1 MAVTL
6 TFYMLFL
13 KYSVMTLKDNLPKIA
28 LGAWAWG
35 NDGTFG
41 NEHKVDDLKPI
52 YDKAME
58 LGLNLWDTAY
68 VYGMGTSEEV
78 LGEFLKTSDRDDFV
92 ISTKFTPQLA
102 EMFEANEVTSMYENS
117 AKILGVD
124 DIDIFWIHN
133 PVGAPE
139 WTKKL
144 VETAKEHDIEMIG
157 VSNHNLAEIKQ
168 ANEILKEAGL
178 KLGAVQNHYSLLN
191 RSSEDSGILEY
202 CRENDIVFFAYMVL
216 EQGALSGK
224 YDTAHPFPEGSDRA
238 NAYGDSLAEIEEL
251 NKALSEIADAHDAK
265 IAQLPIAWAVAKGTL
280 PIIGATKVHH
290 VEDAA
295 EAVNI
300 ELSDEEIKTMEEL
313 ADKADV
319 NVIRVWEKEMK

>member
-1 MAVTL
+1 
-6 TFYMLFL
+6 
-13 KYSVMTLKDNLPKIA
+13 MTLKDTLPKIA

-41 NEHKVDDLKPI
+41 NEHKTEDLKPI

-68 VYGMGTSEEV
+68 VYGMGKSEEV
-78 LGEFLKTSDRDDFV
+78 LGEFLRTSNREDYV

-124 DIDIFWIHN
+124 EIDIFWIHN
-133 PVGAPE
+133 PVGAPD

-144 VETAKEHDIEMIG
+144 VETAKEHDIKMIG
-157 VSNHNLAEIKQ
+157 VSNHNLAEIKE

-202 CRENDIVFFAYMVL
+202 CQENDIIFFSYMVL

-224 YDTAHPFPEGSDRA
+224 YDAAHPFPEGSDRA

-251 NKALSEIADAHDAK
+251 NKAIAEIAEAHDAK
-265 IAQLPIAWAVAKGTL
+265 VAQLPIAWAVAKGTL

-295 EAVNI
+295 EAVEI
-300 ELSDEEIKTMEEL
+300 ELTDDEIRTMEEL
-313 ADKADV
+313 ADKA
-319 NVIRVWEKEMK
+319 NINTIRIWEKEMK

>member
-1 MAVTL
+1 
-6 TFYMLFL
+6 
-13 KYSVMTLKDNLPKIA
+13 MTLKDNLPKIA

-41 NEHKVDDLKPI
+41 NEHKIEDLKPI
-52 YDKAME
+52 YDKSME

-68 VYGMGTSEEV
+68 VYGMGKSEEV
-78 LGEFLKTSDRDDFV
+78 LGEFLKTSNREDFV

-117 AKILGVD
+117 AKILGVE

-139 WTKKL
+139 WTKEL
-144 VETAKEHDIEMIG
+144 VETAKEHDIKMIG
-157 VSNHNLAEIKQ
+157 VSNHNLAEIEE

-202 CRENDIVFFAYMVL
+202 CKENDIIFFSYMVL

-238 NAYGDSLAEIEEL
+238 NAYGGSLAEIEEL
-251 NKALSEIADAHDAK
+251 NKAIAEIAENHNAK
-265 IAQLPIAWAVAKGTL
+265 VAQLPIAWAIAKGTL

-295 EAVNI
+295 DAVNI
-300 ELSDEEIKTMEEL
+300 ELSDDEIKTMEEL
-313 ADKADV
+313 ADKANV
-319 NVIRVWEKEMK
+319 NTIRIWEKEMK

>member
-1 MAVTL
+1 
-6 TFYMLFL
+6 
-13 KYSVMTLKDNLPKIA
+13 MTLKDNLPKIA

-41 NEHKVDDLKPI
+41 NEHKLEDLKPI
-52 YDKAME
+52 YDKSME

-68 VYGMGTSEEV
+68 VYGMGKSEEV
-78 LGEFLKTSDRDDFV
+78 LGEFLKSSNREDFV

-117 AKILGVD
+117 AKILGVE

-144 VETAKEHDIEMIG
+144 VETAKEHDIKMIG
-157 VSNHNLAEIKQ
+157 VSNHNLAEIKE

-202 CRENDIVFFAYMVL
+202 CKENDMIFFSYMVL

-238 NAYGDSLAEIEEL
+238 NAYGGSLAEIEEL
-251 NKALSEIADAHDAK
+251 NKAIADIAEKHDAK
-265 IAQLPIAWAVAKGTL
+265 VAQLPIAWAIAKGTL
-280 PIIGATKVHH
+280 PIVGATKVHH

-295 EAVNI
+295 DAVNI
-300 ELSDEEIKTMEEL
+300 ELSDDEIKTMEEL
-313 ADKADV
+313 ADKANV
-319 NVIRVWEKEMK
+319 NTIRIWEKEMK

>member
-1 MAVTL
+1 
-6 TFYMLFL
+6 
-13 KYSVMTLKDNLPKIA
+13 MTLKDTLPKIA

-41 NEHKVDDLKPI
+41 NEHKTEDLKPI
-52 YDKAME
+52 YDKAMG

-68 VYGMGTSEEV
+68 VYGMGKSEEV
-78 LGEFLKTSDRDDFV
+78 LGEFLRTSNREDYV

-124 DIDIFWIHN
+124 EIDIFWIHN
-133 PVGAPE
+133 PVGAPD

-144 VETAKEHDIEMIG
+144 VETAKEHDIKMIG
-157 VSNHNLAEIKQ
+157 VSNHNLAEIKE

-202 CRENDIVFFAYMVL
+202 CQENDIIFFSYMVL

-224 YDTAHPFPEGSDRA
+224 YDTAHPFPEESDRA

-251 NKALSEIADAHDAK
+251 NKAIAEIAEAHDAK
-265 IAQLPIAWAVAKGTL
+265 VAQLPIAWAVAKGTL

-295 EAVNI
+295 EAVEI
-300 ELSDEEIKTMEEL
+300 ELTDDEIRTMEEL
-313 ADKADV
+313 ADKA
-319 NVIRVWEKEMK
+319 NINTIRIWEKEMK

>member
-1 MAVTL
+1 
-6 TFYMLFL
+6 
-13 KYSVMTLKDNLPKIA
+13 MTLKDNLPIIA

-41 NEHKVDDLKPI
+41 NEHKIEDLKPI
-52 YDKAME
+52 YDKSME

-68 VYGMGTSEEV
+68 VYGMGKSEEV
-78 LGEFLKTSDRDDFV
+78 LGEFLRTSNREDFV

-117 AKILGVD
+117 AKILGVE

-133 PVGAPE
+133 PVGAPD

-144 VETAKEHDIEMIG
+144 VETAKEHDIKMIG
-157 VSNHNLAEIKQ
+157 VSNHNLAEIKE

-202 CRENDIVFFAYMVL
+202 CKENDIIFFSYMVL

-238 NAYGDSLAEIEEL
+238 NAYGESLAEIEEL
-251 NKALSEIADAHDAK
+251 NKAIAEIAENHNAK
-265 IAQLPIAWAVAKGTL
+265 VAQLPIAWAIAKGTL

-295 EAVNI
+295 DAVNI
-300 ELSDEEIKTMEEL
+300 ELSDDEIKTMEEL
-313 ADKADV
+313 ADKANV
-319 NVIRVWEKEMK
+319 NTIRIWEKEMK

>member
-1 MAVTL
+1 
-6 TFYMLFL
+6 
-13 KYSVMTLKDNLPKIA
+13 MTLKDNLPKIA

-41 NEHKVDDLKPI
+41 NEHKIEELKPI
-52 YDKAME
+52 FDKSME

-68 VYGMGTSEEV
+68 VYGMGKSEEV
-78 LGEFLKTSDRDDFV
+78 LGEFLRTSNREDFV

-117 AKILGVD
+117 AKILGIG

-133 PVGAPE
+133 PVGAPG
-139 WTKKL
+139 WTKKM
-144 VETAKEHDIEMIG
+144 VETAKEHDIKMIG
-157 VSNHNLAEIKQ
+157 VSNHNLAEIKE

-202 CRENDIVFFAYMVL
+202 CKDNDIIFFSYMVL

-224 YDTAHPFPEGSDRA
+224 YDTEHPFPEGSDRA
-238 NAYGDSLAEIEEL
+238 NAYGESLAEIEEL
-251 NKALSEIADAHDAK
+251 NKAIADIAENHDA
-265 IAQLPIAWAVAKGTL
+265 IVAQLPIAWAIAKGTL

-295 EAVNI
+295 DAINI
-300 ELSDEEIKTMEEL
+300 ELSDDEIKTMEEL
-313 ADKADV
+313 ADKANV
-319 NVIRVWEKEMK
+319 NTIRIWEKEMK

>member
-1 MAVTL
+1 
-6 TFYMLFL
+6 
-13 KYSVMTLKDNLPKIA
+13 MTLKDNLPKIA

-41 NEHKVDDLKPI
+41 NEHKLEDLKPI
-52 YDKAME
+52 YDKSME

-68 VYGMGTSEEV
+68 VYGMGKSEEV
-78 LGEFLKTSDRDDFV
+78 LGEFLKTSNREDFV

-117 AKILGVD
+117 AKILDVE

-144 VETAKEHDIEMIG
+144 VETAKEHDIKMIG
-157 VSNHNLAEIKQ
+157 VSNHNLAEIKE

-202 CRENDIVFFAYMVL
+202 CKENDIIFFSYMVL

-238 NAYGDSLAEIEEL
+238 NAYGGSLAEIEEL
-251 NKALSEIADAHDAK
+251 NKAIADIAEKHDAK
-265 IAQLPIAWAVAKGTL
+265 VAQLPIAWAIAKGTL
-280 PIIGATKVHH
+280 PIVGATKVHH

-295 EAVNI
+295 DAVNI
-300 ELSDEEIKTMEEL
+300 ELSDDEIKTMEEL
-313 ADKADV
+313 ADKANV
-319 NVIRVWEKEMK
+319 NTIRIWEKEMK

>member
-1 MAVTL
+1 
-6 TFYMLFL
+6 
-13 KYSVMTLKDNLPKIA
+13 MTLKDNLPKIA

-41 NEHKVDDLKPI
+41 NEHKIEDLKPI
-52 YDKAME
+52 YDKSME

-68 VYGMGTSEEV
+68 VYGMGKSEEV
-78 LGEFLKTSDRDDFV
+78 LGEFLKTSNREEFV

-102 EMFEANEVTSMYENS
+102 GMFEANEVTSMYENS
-117 AKILGVD
+117 AKILGVE

-133 PVGAPE
+133 PVGAPD

-144 VETAKEHDIEMIG
+144 VETAKEHDIKMIG
-157 VSNHNLAEIKQ
+157 VSNHNLAEIKE

-202 CRENDIVFFAYMVL
+202 CKENDIIFFSYMVL

-224 YDTAHPFPEGSDRA
+224 YGTAHPFPEGSDRA
-238 NAYGDSLAEIEEL
+238 NAYGGSLAEIEEL
-251 NKALSEIADAHDAK
+251 NKAIAEIAENHNAK
-265 IAQLPIAWAVAKGTL
+265 VAQLPIAWAIAKGTL
-280 PIIGATKVHH
+280 PIVGATKVHH

-295 EAVNI
+295 DAVNI
-300 ELSDEEIKTMEEL
+300 ELSDDEIKTMEEL
-313 ADKADV
+313 ADKANV
-319 NVIRVWEKEMK
+319 NTIRIWEKEMK

>member
-1 MAVTL
+1 
-6 TFYMLFL
+6 
-13 KYSVMTLKDNLPKIA
+13 MTLKDNIPKIA

-41 NEHKVDDLKPI
+41 NEHQSEDLKPI

-58 LGLNLWDTAY
+58 IGLNLWDTAF
-68 VYGMGTSEEV
+68 VYGMGKSEEV
-78 LGEFLKTSDRDDFV
+78 LGELLRTSDREDYM

-102 EMFEANEVTSMYENS
+102 EMFEDNEVTAMYENS

-133 PVGAPE
+133 PVGAPD

-144 VETAKEHDIEMIG
+144 VETAKDHEIGMIG
-157 VSNHNLAEIKQ
+157 VSNHNLAEIKE

-202 CRENDIVFFAYMVL
+202 CKENDIIFFSYMVL

-238 NAYGDSLAEIEEL
+238 NAYGGSLKEIEEL
-251 NKALSEIADAHDAK
+251 NNAIAEIAEKHDAK
-265 IAQLPIAWAVAKGTL
+265 VAQLPIAWAIAKGTL

-295 EAVNI
+295 EAIDI
-300 ELSDEEIKTMEEL
+300 ELSDDEIKTMEEL
-313 ADKADV
+313 ADKANV
-319 NVIRVWEKEMK
+319 NTIRIWEKEMK

>member
-1 MAVTL
+1 
-6 TFYMLFL
+6 
-13 KYSVMTLKDNLPKIA
+13 MTLKDNLPKIA

-41 NEHKVDDLKPI
+41 NEHKIEDLKPI
-52 YDKAME
+52 YDKSME

-68 VYGMGTSEEV
+68 VYGMGKSEEV
-78 LGEFLKTSDRDDFV
+78 LGEFLKTSNREDFV

-117 AKILGVD
+117 AKILGVE

-144 VETAKEHDIEMIG
+144 VETAKEHDIKMIG
-157 VSNHNLAEIKQ
+157 VSNHNLAEIKE

-178 KLGAVQNHYSLLN
+178 KLGALQNHYSLLN

-202 CRENDIVFFAYMVL
+202 CKENDIIFFSYMVL

-238 NAYGDSLAEIEEL
+238 NAYGGSLAEIEEL
-251 NKALSEIADAHDAK
+251 NKAIAEIAENHNAK
-265 IAQLPIAWAVAKGTL
+265 VAQLPIAWAIAKGTL
-280 PIIGATKVHH
+280 PIIGTTKVHH

-295 EAVNI
+295 DAVNI
-300 ELSDEEIKTMEEL
+300 ELSDDEIKTMEEL
-313 ADKADV
+313 ADKANV
-319 NVIRVWEKEMK
+319 NTIRIWEKEMK

>member
-1 MAVTL
+1 
-6 TFYMLFL
+6 
-13 KYSVMTLKDNLPKIA
+13 MTLKDNLPKIA
-28 LGAWAWG
+28 LGTWAWG

-41 NEHKVDDLKPI
+41 NEHKIEDLKPI
-52 YDKAME
+52 YDKSME

-68 VYGMGTSEEV
+68 VYGMGKSEEV
-78 LGEFLKTSDRDDFV
+78 LGEFLRTSNREDFV

-117 AKILGVD
+117 AKILGVE

-133 PVGAPE
+133 PVGAPD

-144 VETAKEHDIEMIG
+144 VETAKEHDIKMIG
-157 VSNHNLAEIKQ
+157 VSNHNLAEIKE

-202 CRENDIVFFAYMVL
+202 CKENDIIFFSYMVL

-238 NAYGDSLAEIEEL
+238 NAYGESLAEIEEL
-251 NKALSEIADAHDAK
+251 NKAIAEIAENHDAK
-265 IAQLPIAWAVAKGTL
+265 VAQLPIAWAIVKGTL
-280 PIIGATKVHH
+280 LIIGATKVHH

-295 EAVNI
+295 DAVNI
-300 ELSDEEIKTMEEL
+300 ELSDDEIKTMEEL
-313 ADKADV
+313 ADKANV
-319 NVIRVWEKEMK
+319 NTIRIWEKEMK

>member
-1 MAVTL
+1 
-6 TFYMLFL
+6 
-13 KYSVMTLKDNLPKIA
+13 MTLKDNLPKIA

-41 NEHKVDDLKPI
+41 NEHKIEDLKPI
-52 YDKAME
+52 YDKSME

-68 VYGMGTSEEV
+68 VYGMGKSEEV
-78 LGEFLKTSDRDDFV
+78 LGEFLRTSNREDFV

-117 AKILGVD
+117 AKILGVE

-133 PVGAPE
+133 PVGAPD

-144 VETAKEHDIEMIG
+144 VETAKNHDIKMIG
-157 VSNHNLAEIKQ
+157 VSNHNLAEIKE

-202 CRENDIVFFAYMVL
+202 CKENDIIFFSYMVL

-224 YDTAHPFPEGSDRA
+224 YDTTHPFPEGSDRA
-238 NAYGDSLAEIEEL
+238 NAYGESLAEIEGL
-251 NKALSEIADAHDAK
+251 NKAIADIAENHDAK
-265 IAQLPIAWAVAKGTL
+265 VAQLPIAWAIAKGTL

-295 EAVNI
+295 DAVGI
-300 ELSDEEIKTMEEL
+300 DLSDDEIKTMEEL
-313 ADKADV
+313 ADKANV
-319 NVIRVWEKEMK
+319 NTIRIWEKEMK

>member
-1 MAVTL
+1 
-6 TFYMLFL
+6 
-13 KYSVMTLKDNLPKIA
+13 MTLKDTLPKIA

-41 NEHKVDDLKPI
+41 NEHKTEDLKPI

-68 VYGMGTSEEV
+68 VYGMGKSEEV
-78 LGEFLKTSDRDDFV
+78 LGEFLRTSNREDYV

-124 DIDIFWIHN
+124 EIDIFWIHN
-133 PVGAPE
+133 PVGAPD

-144 VETAKEHDIEMIG
+144 VETAKEHDIKMIG
-157 VSNHNLAEIKQ
+157 VSNHNLAEIKE

-178 KLGAVQNHYSLLN
+178 KLDAVQNHYSLLN

-202 CRENDIVFFAYMVL
+202 CQENDIIFFSYMVL

-224 YDTAHPFPEGSDRA
+224 YDTEHPFPEGSDRA

-251 NKALSEIADAHDAK
+251 NKAIAEIAEAHDAK
-265 IAQLPIAWAVAKGTL
+265 VAQLPIAWAVAKGTL

-295 EAVNI
+295 EAVEI
-300 ELSDEEIKTMEEL
+300 ELTDDEIRTMEEL
-313 ADKADV
+313 ADKANV
-319 NVIRVWEKEMK
+319 NTIRIWEKEMK

>member
-1 MAVTL
+1 
-6 TFYMLFL
+6 
-13 KYSVMTLKDNLPKIA
+13 MTLKDNLPKIA

-41 NEHKVDDLKPI
+41 NEHKIEDLKPI
-52 YDKAME
+52 YDKSME

-68 VYGMGTSEEV
+68 VYGMGKSEEV
-78 LGEFLKTSDRDDFV
+78 LGEFLRTSNREDFV

-117 AKILGVD
+117 AKILGVE

-133 PVGAPE
+133 PVGAPD

-144 VETAKEHDIEMIG
+144 VETAKNHDIKMIG
-157 VSNHNLAEIKQ
+157 VSNHNLAEIKE

-202 CRENDIVFFAYMVL
+202 CKENDIIFFSYMVL

-224 YDTAHPFPEGSDRA
+224 YDTTHPFPEGSDRA
-238 NAYGDSLAEIEEL
+238 NAYGESLAEIEEL
-251 NKALSEIADAHDAK
+251 NKAIADIAENHDAK
-265 IAQLPIAWAVAKGTL
+265 VAQLPIAWAIAKGTL
-280 PIIGATKVHH
+280 PIIGPTKVHH

-295 EAVNI
+295 DAINI
-300 ELSDEEIKTMEEL
+300 ELSDDELKTMEEL
-313 ADKADV
+313 ADKANV
-319 NVIRVWEKEMK
+319 NTIRIWEKEMK

>member
-1 MAVTL
+1 
-6 TFYMLFL
+6 
-13 KYSVMTLKDNLPKIA
+13 MTLKDNLPKIA

-41 NEHKVDDLKPI
+41 NEHKIEDLKPI
-52 YDKAME
+52 YDKSME

-68 VYGMGTSEEV
+68 VYGMGKSEEV
-78 LGEFLKTSDRDDFV
+78 LGEFLRTSNREDFV

-102 EMFEANEVTSMYENS
+102 EVFEANEVTSMYENS
-117 AKILGVD
+117 AKILGVE

-133 PVGAPE
+133 PVGAPD

-144 VETAKEHDIEMIG
+144 VETAKEHDIKMIG
-157 VSNHNLAEIKQ
+157 VSNHNLAEIKE
-168 ANEILKEAGL
+168 ANEILKDEGL

-202 CRENDIVFFAYMVL
+202 CKENDIIFFSYMVL

-224 YDTAHPFPEGSDRA
+224 YDTSHPFPEGSDRA
-238 NAYGDSLAEIEEL
+238 NAYGGSLAEIEEL
-251 NKALSEIADAHDAK
+251 NKAIAEIAENHDAK
-265 IAQLPIAWAVAKGTL
+265 VAQLPIAWAIAKGTL

-295 EAVNI
+295 DAVNI
-300 ELSDEEIKTMEEL
+300 ELSDDEIKTMEEL
-313 ADKADV
+313 ADKANV
-319 NVIRVWEKEMK
+319 NTIRIWEKEMK

>member
-1 MAVTL
+1 
-6 TFYMLFL
+6 
-13 KYSVMTLKDNLPKIA
+13 MTLKDNLPKIA

-41 NEHKVDDLKPI
+41 NEHKIEDLKPI
-52 YDKAME
+52 YDKSME

-68 VYGMGTSEEV
+68 VYGMGKSEEV
-78 LGEFLKTSDRDDFV
+78 LGEFLKTSNREDFV

-102 EMFEANEVTSMYENS
+102 EKFEANEVTSMYENS
-117 AKILGVD
+117 AKILGVE

-144 VETAKEHDIEMIG
+144 VETAKEHDIKMIG
-157 VSNHNLAEIKQ
+157 VSNHNLAEIEE

-202 CRENDIVFFAYMVL
+202 CKENDIIFFSYMVL

-238 NAYGDSLAEIEEL
+238 NAYGGSLAEIEEL
-251 NKALSEIADAHDAK
+251 NKAIAEIAENHNAK
-265 IAQLPIAWAVAKGTL
+265 VAQLPIAWAIAKGTL
-280 PIIGATKVHH
+280 PIIGATKIHH

-295 EAVNI
+295 DAVNI
-300 ELSDEEIKTMEEL
+300 ELSDDEIKTMEEL
-313 ADKADV
+313 ADKANV
-319 NVIRVWEKEMK
+319 NTIRIWEKEMK

>member
-1 MAVTL
+1 
-6 TFYMLFL
+6 
-13 KYSVMTLKDNLPKIA
+13 MTLKDNLPKIA

-41 NEHKVDDLKPI
+41 NEHKIEDLKPI
-52 YDKAME
+52 YDKSME

-68 VYGMGTSEEV
+68 VYGMGKSEEV
-78 LGEFLKTSDRDDFV
+78 LGEFLKTSNREDFV

-117 AKILGVD
+117 AKILGVE

-144 VETAKEHDIEMIG
+144 VETAKEHDIKMIG
-157 VSNHNLAEIKQ
+157 VSNHNLAEIKE

-202 CRENDIVFFAYMVL
+202 CKENDIIFFSYMVL
-216 EQGALSGK
+216 ELGALSGK

-238 NAYGDSLAEIEEL
+238 NAYGESLAEIEEL
-251 NKALSEIADAHDAK
+251 NKAIADIAENHNAK
-265 IAQLPIAWAVAKGTL
+265 VAQLPIAWAIAKGTL
-280 PIIGATKVHH
+280 PIVGATKVHH

-295 EAVNI
+295 DAVNI
-300 ELSDEEIKTMEEL
+300 ELSDDEIKTMEEL
-313 ADKADV
+313 ADKTNV
-319 NVIRVWEKEMK
+319 NTIRIWEKEMK

>member
-1 MAVTL
+1 
-6 TFYMLFL
+6 
-13 KYSVMTLKDNLPKIA
+13 MTLKDNLPKIA

-41 NEHKVDDLKPI
+41 NEHESEDLKPI

-58 LGLNLWDTAY
+58 IGLNLWDTAF
-68 VYGMGTSEEV
+68 VYGMGKSEEV
-78 LGEFLKTSDRDDFV
+78 LGEFLRTSDREDYV

-102 EMFEANEVTSMYENS
+102 EMFEDNEVTAMYENS
-117 AKILGVD
+117 AKILGVE

-133 PVGAPE
+133 PVGAPD

-144 VETAKEHDIEMIG
+144 VETAKDHEIGMIG
-157 VSNHNLAEIKQ
+157 VSNHNLAEIKE

-202 CRENDIVFFAYMVL
+202 CKENDIIFFSYMVL

-238 NAYGDSLAEIEEL
+238 NAYGGSLKEIEEL
-251 NKALSEIADAHDAK
+251 NNAIAEIAEKHDAK
-265 IAQLPIAWAVAKGTL
+265 VAQLPIAWAIAKGTL

-295 EAVNI
+295 EAIDI
-300 ELSDEEIKTMEEL
+300 ELSDDEIKTMEEL
-313 ADKADV
+313 ADKANV
-319 NVIRVWEKEMK
+319 NTIRIWEKEMK

>member
-1 MAVTL
+1 
-6 TFYMLFL
+6 
-13 KYSVMTLKDNLPKIA
+13 MTLKDNLPKIV

-41 NEHKVDDLKPI
+41 NEHQSEDLKPI

-58 LGLNLWDTAY
+58 IGLNLWDTAF
-68 VYGMGTSEEV
+68 VYGMGKSEEV
-78 LGEFLKTSDRDDFV
+78 LGEFLRTSDREDYV

-102 EMFEANEVTSMYENS
+102 EMFEDNEVTAMYENS

-133 PVGAPE
+133 PVGAPD

-144 VETAKEHDIEMIG
+144 VETAKDHEIGMIG
-157 VSNHNLAEIKQ
+157 VSNHNLDEIKE
-168 ANEILKEAGL
+168 ANEILNEAGL

-202 CRENDIVFFAYMVL
+202 CKENDIIFFSYMVL

-238 NAYGDSLAEIEEL
+238 KAYGGSLKEIEEL
-251 NKALSEIADAHDAK
+251 NNAIAEIAEKHDAK
-265 IAQLPIAWAVAKGTL
+265 VAQLPIAWAIAKGTL

-295 EAVNI
+295 EAIDI
-300 ELSDEEIKTMEEL
+300 ELSDDEIKTMEEL
-313 ADKADV
+313 ADKANV
-319 NVIRVWEKEMK
+319 NTIRIWEKEMK

>member
-1 MAVTL
+1 
-6 TFYMLFL
+6 
-13 KYSVMTLKDNLPKIA
+13 MTLKDNLPKIA

-41 NEHKVDDLKPI
+41 NEHKLEDLKPI
-52 YDKAME
+52 YDKSME

-68 VYGMGTSEEV
+68 VYGMGKSEEV
-78 LGEFLKTSDRDDFV
+78 LGEFLKTSNREDFV

-117 AKILGVD
+117 AKILGVE

-133 PVGAPE
+133 PVGAPD

-144 VETAKEHDIEMIG
+144 VETAKNHDIKMIG
-157 VSNHNLAEIKQ
+157 VSNHNLAEIKE

-191 RSSEDSGILEY
+191 RSSEDSAILEY
-202 CRENDIVFFAYMVL
+202 CKENDIIFFSYMVL

-238 NAYGDSLAEIEEL
+238 NAYGGSLAEIEEL
-251 NKALSEIADAHDAK
+251 NKAIADIAENHDAK
-265 IAQLPIAWAVAKGTL
+265 VAQLPIAWAIAKGTL
-280 PIIGATKVHH
+280 PIIGATKVYH
-290 VEDAA
+290 VEDVAD
-295 EAVNI
+295 AVNI
-300 ELSDEEIKTMEEL
+300 ELSDDEIKTMEEL
-313 ADKADV
+313 ADKANV
-319 NVIRVWEKEMK
+319 NTIRIWEKEMK

>member
-1 MAVTL
+1 
-6 TFYMLFL
+6 
-13 KYSVMTLKDNLPKIA
+13 MTLKDNLPKIA

-41 NEHKVDDLKPI
+41 NEHKIEDLKPI
-52 YDKAME
+52 YDKSME

-68 VYGMGTSEEV
+68 VYGMGKSEEV
-78 LGEFLKTSDRDDFV
+78 LGEFLKTSNREDFV

-117 AKILGVD
+117 AKILGVE

-133 PVGAPE
+133 PVGAPD

-144 VETAKEHDIEMIG
+144 VETAKEHDIKMIG
-157 VSNHNLAEIKQ
+157 VSNHNLAEIKE

-202 CRENDIVFFAYMVL
+202 CKENDIIFFSYMVL

-238 NAYGDSLAEIEEL
+238 NAYGGSLAEIEEL
-251 NKALSEIADAHDAK
+251 NKAIADIAENHDAK
-265 IAQLPIAWAVAKGTL
+265 VAQLPIAWAIAKGTL
-280 PIIGATKVHH
+280 PIVGATKVHH

-295 EAVNI
+295 NAVNI
-300 ELSDEEIKTMEEL
+300 ELSDDEIKTMEEL
-313 ADKADV
+313 ADKANV
-319 NVIRVWEKEMK
+319 NTIRIWEKEMK

>member
-1 MAVTL
+1 
-6 TFYMLFL
+6 
-13 KYSVMTLKDNLPKIA
+13 MTLKDNLPKIA

-41 NEHKVDDLKPI
+41 NEHKIEDLKPI
-52 YDKAME
+52 YDKSME

-68 VYGMGTSEEV
+68 VYGMGKSEEV
-78 LGEFLKTSDRDDFV
+78 LGEFLRTSNREDFV

-117 AKILGVD
+117 AKILGVE

-133 PVGAPE
+133 PVGAPD

-144 VETAKEHDIEMIG
+144 VETAKNHDIKMIG
-157 VSNHNLAEIKQ
+157 VSNHNLAEIKE

-202 CRENDIVFFAYMVL
+202 CKENDIIFFSYMVL

-224 YDTAHPFPEGSDRA
+224 YDTIHPFPEGSDRA
-238 NAYGDSLAEIEEL
+238 NAYCESLAEIEEL
-251 NKALSEIADAHDAK
+251 NKAIADIAENHDAK
-265 IAQLPIAWAVAKGTL
+265 VAQLPIAWAIAKGTL

-295 EAVNI
+295 DAINI
-300 ELSDEEIKTMEEL
+300 ELSDDEIKTMEEL
-313 ADKADV
+313 ADKANV
-319 NVIRVWEKEMK
+319 NTIRIWEKEMK

>member
-1 MAVTL
+1 
-6 TFYMLFL
+6 
-13 KYSVMTLKDNLPKIA
+13 MTLKDNLPKIA

-41 NEHKVDDLKPI
+41 NEHKIEDLKPI
-52 YDKAME
+52 YDKSME

-68 VYGMGTSEEV
+68 VYGMGKSEEV
-78 LGEFLKTSDRDDFV
+78 LGEFLRTSNREDFV

-117 AKILGVD
+117 AKILGVE

-133 PVGAPE
+133 PVGAPD

-144 VETAKEHDIEMIG
+144 VETAKNHDIKMIG
-157 VSNHNLAEIKQ
+157 VSNHNLAEIKE

-202 CRENDIVFFAYMVL
+202 CKENDIIFFSYMVL

-224 YDTAHPFPEGSDRA
+224 YDTTHPFPEGSDRS
-238 NAYGDSLAEIEEL
+238 NAYGESLAEIEEL
-251 NKALSEIADAHDAK
+251 NKAIADIAENHDAK
-265 IAQLPIAWAVAKGTL
+265 VAQLPIAWAIAKGTL

-295 EAVNI
+295 DAINI
-300 ELSDEEIKTMEEL
+300 ELSDDELKTMEEL
-313 ADKADV
+313 ADKANV
-319 NVIRVWEKEMK
+319 NTIRIWEKEMK

>member
-1 MAVTL
+1 M
-6 TFYMLFL
+6 TF
-13 KYSVMTLKDNLPKIA
+13 KDNLPKIA

-41 NEHKVDDLKPI
+41 NEHKIEDLKPI
-52 YDKAME
+52 YDKSME

-68 VYGMGTSEEV
+68 VYGMGKSEEV
-78 LGEFLKTSDRDDFV
+78 LGEFLKTSNREDFV

-117 AKILGVD
+117 AKILGVE

-133 PVGAPE
+133 PVGAPD

-144 VETAKEHDIEMIG
+144 VETAKEHDIKMIG
-157 VSNHNLAEIKQ
+157 VSNHNLAEIKE

-202 CRENDIVFFAYMVL
+202 CKENDIIFFSYMVL

-238 NAYGDSLAEIEEL
+238 NAYGESLAEIEEL
-251 NKALSEIADAHDAK
+251 NKAIADIAENHNAK
-265 IAQLPIAWAVAKGTL
+265 VAQLPIAWAIAKGTL
-280 PIIGATKVHH
+280 PIVGATKVHH

-295 EAVNI
+295 DAVNI
-300 ELSDEEIKTMEEL
+300 ELSDDEIKTMEEL
-313 ADKADV
+313 ADKANV
-319 NVIRVWEKEMK
+319 NTIRIWEKEMK

>member
-1 MAVTL
+1 
-6 TFYMLFL
+6 
-13 KYSVMTLKDNLPKIA
+13 MTLKDNLPKIA

-41 NEHKVDDLKPI
+41 NDHKSEDLRPI

-58 LGLNLWDTAY
+58 MGLNLWDTAH
-68 VYGMGTSEEV
+68 VYGMGKSEEV
-78 LGEFLKTSDRDDFV
+78 LGEFLRTSERKDYV

-102 EMFEANEVTSMYENS
+102 EMFEPNEVTAMYENS

-133 PVGAPE
+133 PVGAPD

-144 VETAKEHDIEMIG
+144 VETAKEHDIKMIG
-157 VSNHNLAEIKQ
+157 VSNHNLAEIRE

-202 CRENDIVFFAYMVL
+202 CRENDIIFFSYMVL

-224 YDTAHPFPEGSDRA
+224 YDTKNPFPEGSDRA
-238 NAYGDSLAEIEEL
+238 NAYGGSLAEIEEL
-251 NKALSEIADAHDAK
+251 NNAIAEIAEAHDAK
-265 IAQLPIAWAVAKGTL
+265 VAQLPIAWAIAKGTL

-295 EAVNI
+295 EAVDI
-300 ELSDEEIKTMEEL
+300 KLSDDEIKTMEEL
-313 ADKADV
+313 ADKANV
-319 NVIRVWEKEMK
+319 NTIRIWEKEMK

>member
-1 MAVTL
+1 
-6 TFYMLFL
+6 
-13 KYSVMTLKDNLPKIA
+13 MTLKDNLPKIA

-41 NEHKVDDLKPI
+41 NEHKIEDLKPI
-52 YDKAME
+52 YDKSME

-68 VYGMGTSEEV
+68 VYGMGKSEEV
-78 LGEFLKTSDRDDFV
+78 LGEFLKTSNREDFV

-117 AKILGVD
+117 AKILGVE

-144 VETAKEHDIEMIG
+144 VETAKEHDIKMIG
-157 VSNHNLAEIKQ
+157 VSNHNLAEIKE

-202 CRENDIVFFAYMVL
+202 CKENDIIFFSYMVL

-224 YDTAHPFPEGSDRA
+224 YDTAHPFPKGSDRA
-238 NAYGDSLAEIEEL
+238 NAYGGSLAEIEEL
-251 NKALSEIADAHDAK
+251 NKAIADIAENHDAK
-265 IAQLPIAWAVAKGTL
+265 VAQLPIAWAIAKGTL

-295 EAVNI
+295 DAVNI
-300 ELSDEEIKTMEEL
+300 ELSDDEIKTMEEL
-313 ADKADV
+313 ADKANV
-319 NVIRVWEKEMK
+319 NTIRIWEKEMK

>member
-1 MAVTL
+1 
-6 TFYMLFL
+6 
-13 KYSVMTLKDNLPKIA
+13 MTLKDNLPKIA

-41 NEHKVDDLKPI
+41 NEHKIEDLKPI
-52 YDKAME
+52 YDESME

-68 VYGMGTSEEV
+68 VYGMGNSEEV
-78 LGEFLKTSDRDDFV
+78 LGEFLKTSNREDFI

-117 AKILGVD
+117 AKILGVE

-133 PVGAPE
+133 PVGAPD

-144 VETAKEHDIEMIG
+144 VETAKEHDIKMIG
-157 VSNHNLAEIKQ
+157 VSNHNLAEIKE

-191 RSSEDSGILEY
+191 RSSEDSGIIEY
-202 CRENDIVFFAYMVL
+202 CKENDIIFFSYMVL

-238 NAYGDSLAEIEEL
+238 NAYGGSLAEIEEL
-251 NKALSEIADAHDAK
+251 NKSIEDIAENHDAK
-265 IAQLPIAWAVAKGTL
+265 VAQLPIAWAIAKGTL

-295 EAVNI
+295 DAVGI
-300 ELSDEEIKTMEEL
+300 DLSDDEIKTMEEL
-313 ADKADV
+313 ADKA
-319 NVIRVWEKEMK
+319 NINTIRIWEKEMK

>member
-1 MAVTL
+1 
-6 TFYMLFL
+6 
-13 KYSVMTLKDNLPKIA
+13 MTLKDTLPKIA

-41 NEHKVDDLKPI
+41 NEHKTEDLKPI

-68 VYGMGTSEEV
+68 VYGMGKSEEV
-78 LGEFLKTSDRDDFV
+78 LGEFLRTSNREDYV

-124 DIDIFWIHN
+124 EIDIFWIHN
-133 PVGAPE
+133 PVGAPD

-144 VETAKEHDIEMIG
+144 VETAKEHDIKMIG
-157 VSNHNLAEIKQ
+157 VSNHNLAEIKE

-202 CRENDIVFFAYMVL
+202 CQENDIIFFSYMVL

-251 NKALSEIADAHDAK
+251 NKAIAEIAEAHDAK
-265 IAQLPIAWAVAKGTL
+265 VAQLPIAWAVAKGTL

-295 EAVNI
+295 EAVEI
-300 ELSDEEIKTMEEL
+300 ELTDDEIRTMEEL
-313 ADKADV
+313 ADKANV
-319 NVIRVWEKEMK
+319 NTIRIWEKEMK

>member
-1 MAVTL
+1 
-6 TFYMLFL
+6 
-13 KYSVMTLKDNLPKIA
+13 MTLKDNLPKIA

-41 NEHKVDDLKPI
+41 NEHKIEDLKPI
-52 YDKAME
+52 YDKSME
-58 LGLNLWDTAY
+58 LGFNLWDTAY
-68 VYGMGTSEEV
+68 VYGMGKSEEV
-78 LGEFLKTSDRDDFV
+78 LGEFLKTSNREDFV

-117 AKILGVD
+117 AKILGVE

-144 VETAKEHDIEMIG
+144 VETAKEHDIKMIG
-157 VSNHNLAEIKQ
+157 VSNHNLAEIEE

-191 RSSEDSGILEY
+191 RSSEDSGIIEY
-202 CRENDIVFFAYMVL
+202 CKENDIIFFSYMVL

-238 NAYGDSLAEIEEL
+238 NAYGGSLAEIEEL
-251 NKALSEIADAHDAK
+251 NKAIAEIAENHNAK
-265 IAQLPIAWAVAKGTL
+265 VAQLPIAWAIAKGTL
-280 PIIGATKVHH
+280 PIIGTTKVHH

-295 EAVNI
+295 DAVNI
-300 ELSDEEIKTMEEL
+300 ELSDDEIKTMEEL
-313 ADKADV
+313 ADKANV
-319 NVIRVWEKEMK
+319 NTIRIWEKEMK

>member
-1 MAVTL
+1 
-6 TFYMLFL
+6 
-13 KYSVMTLKDNLPKIA
+13 MTLKDNLPKIA

-41 NEHKVDDLKPI
+41 NEHKIEDLKPI
-52 YDKAME
+52 YDKSME

-68 VYGMGTSEEV
+68 VYGMGKSEEV
-78 LGEFLKTSDRDDFV
+78 LGEFLRTSNREDFV

-117 AKILGVD
+117 AKILGVE

-133 PVGAPE
+133 PVGAPD

-144 VETAKEHDIEMIG
+144 VETAKNHDIKMIG
-157 VSNHNLAEIKQ
+157 VSNHNLAEIKE

-202 CRENDIVFFAYMVL
+202 CKENDIIFFSYMVL

-224 YDTAHPFPEGSDRA
+224 YDTTHPFPEGSDRA
-238 NAYGDSLAEIEEL
+238 NAYGESLAEIEEL
-251 NKALSEIADAHDAK
+251 NKAIADIAENHDAK
-265 IAQLPIAWAVAKGTL
+265 VAQLPIAWAIAKGTL

-295 EAVNI
+295 DAINI
-300 ELSDEEIKTMEEL
+300 ELSDDEIKTMEEL
-313 ADKADV
+313 ADKANV
-319 NVIRVWEKEMK
+319 NTIRIWEKEMK